1 MDGAKLTSVH
11 ISIDKAFTAAGH
23 GLPTSAYKE
32 MVWPGGA
39 AYGINGTNGGRF
51 NVIGG
56 GVPVKD
62 ARSGAVL
69 GAVGCS
75 TGTPAQDE
83 VVARAGVEA
92 VEALVRQEGQT
103 RSKL

>member
-1 MDGAKLTSVH
+1 MDGAKLTSIH
-11 ISIDKAFTAAGH
+11 IAIDKAFTAAGH

-62 ARSGAVL
+62 AGGGAVL
-69 GAVGCS
+69 GAIGCS

-83 VVARAGVEA
+83 AVARAGVEA
-92 VEALVRQEGQT
+92 VEALVRQEGQA